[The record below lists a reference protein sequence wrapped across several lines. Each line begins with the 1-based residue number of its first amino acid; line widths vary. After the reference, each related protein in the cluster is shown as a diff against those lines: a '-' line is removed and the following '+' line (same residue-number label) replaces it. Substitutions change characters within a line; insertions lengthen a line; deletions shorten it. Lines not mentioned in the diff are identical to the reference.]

1 MTTAREI
8 VKKAF
13 QKNGVLTKQESLSGD
28 EATDGL
34 YSLNAM
40 VSSWVNEKLIIN
52 ARALE
57 NFPLVSNQATYTMGS
72 GGDFNTERPI
82 KILSAY
88 VRQGNTDYPL
98 KIVPLEVYDKIQN
111 KDTSTI
117 PEWLAVDA
125 AYPLN
130 RLTFY
135 GEPYSGLTV
144 YIRSEKPLTEFAT
157 LDTTIDL
164 PSGWERALI
173 YNLAVETS
181 GEYGV
186 QVDQVTYDIA
196 QQSKGAIKSAVSRSI
211 PLDTYIEELDVDILY
226 PGNFT

>member
-8 VKKAF
+8 VTKAF

-28 EATDGL
+28 EAIDGL

-40 VSSWVNEKLIIN
+40 VGSWVNEKLIIN
-52 ARALE
+52 SRQIE
-57 NFPLVSNQATYTMGS
+57 NFPLVSDQATYTMGV
-72 GGDFNTERPI
+72 GGDFDTTRPI
-82 KILSAY
+82 KILSAFI
-88 VRQGNTDYPL
+88 RQGNTDYPL
-98 KIVPLEVYDKIQN
+98 KIIPLEVYDSIQN
-111 KDTSTI
+111 KDTNTI
-117 PEWLAVDA
+117 PELMAVEA

-130 RLTFY
+130 RISFY
-135 GEPYSGLTV
+135 GEPYAGLTV

-157 LDTTIDL
+157 LDTVIDL

-186 QVDQVTYDIA
+186 QVDQVTFDIA
-196 QQSKGAIKSAVSRSI
+196 GQSKGAIKSAVSRSI
-211 PLDTYIEELDVDILY
+211 PLDTYIEKLDVDILY
-226 PGNFT
+226 PGRFT